1 MSNPQAF
8 CAKSFFF
15 ARQSTVLD
23 FAMPSNKKDTKKTVK
38 KFMLKT
44 EVKSVP
50 LIDAKEAE
58 ASYNLLQKVLS
69 TKQVSFKNILT
80 SCNLSQ
86 IQDIANYVKHDKSNV
101 SVKVERLGLYSP
113 ELLQLQ
119 RLRDALDHA
128 IELGTDMINDA
139 IIRECST
146 PDGTF
151 DVDGFKSCIDQQL
164 GRLTPS

>member
-1 MSNPQAF
+1 
-8 CAKSFFF
+8 
-15 ARQSTVLD
+15 
-23 FAMPSNKKDTKKTVK
+23 MPATKKDGKKTVK
-38 KFMLKT
+38 KFTLKT

-50 LIDAKEAE
+50 IVDAKEAE

-69 TKQVSFKNILT
+69 TKQVSFKTILS
-80 SCNLSQ
+80 SCNLAQ
-86 IQDIANYVKHDKSNV
+86 IQDISNYVKHDKSNV

-128 IELGTDMINDA
+128 IELGTDMINDG
-139 IIRECST
+139 IIRECSAS
-146 PDGTF
+146 DGSF
-151 DVDGFKSCIDQQL
+151 DVDLFKSMIDQQL